1 LYDEQAFENPEMT
14 QTLRPQPGIL
24 DIALYV
30 GGESSL
36 AGHAEVL
43 KLSSNENPHGP
54 SPRAIE
60 AFRAASG
67 DLHRY
72 PSTDHRA
79 LRAAIGE
86 VHGLNPDRIIC
97 GVGSDEVLQMV
108 AQAYAGPG
116 NEVILTEHGFSM
128 YPILAKMVGAIPVTV
143 RERERTVDVEAILAA
158 LTERTRIVFIA
169 NPANPTGTMLG
180 GNELQ
185 RLAAGLPETALLV
198 HDGAYA
204 EFEDGFDG
212 GASLVDAFPNVVMT
226 RTFSKIHGLGGL
238 RIGWGYARR
247 EVIDVLNRIRQPF
260 NLSTAQLA
268 AAEAAIRDTGFSD
281 WCRAENTRLREWLR
295 AQLARAGVYT
305 DVSHT
310 NFVLARFRDAAEAD
324 ACDAHLRGDGIIVR
338 RVAGYGLPHC
348 LRMTVGDEVGC
359 HRLAASVASFME
371 SRR

>member
-1 LYDEQAFENPEMT
+1 MT

-30 GGESSL
+30 GGESSI

-54 SPRAIE
+54 SPRAVE
-60 AFRAASG
+60 AFRTAAG

-86 VHGLNPDRIIC
+86 VQGLDPDRIIC

-116 NEVILTEHGFSM
+116 DEVILTEHGFSM
-128 YPILAKMVGAIPVTV
+128 YPILAKMVGATPVTV
-143 RERERTVDVEAILAA
+143 RERERTVDVDAILAA
-158 LTERTRIVFIA
+158 VTERTRIVFIA

-185 RLAAGLPETALLV
+185 RLAAGLPKTALLV

-247 EVIDVLNRIRQPF
+247 DMIDVLNRIRQPF

-268 AAEAAIRDTGFSD
+268 AAEAAIRDTAFAE
-281 WCRAENTRLREWLR
+281 WCRTENARLRDWLR
-295 AQLARAGVYT
+295 GELARAGVAT

-338 RVAGYGLPHC
+338 RVSGYGLPQC

-359 HRLAASVASFME
+359 HRLAASVAAFME